1 MLVGQIVPFVN
12 PELALAAGAVG
23 AIPVLVHL
31 INRRRYREVPWAAMS
46 FLLAA
51 RRRSRRR
58 VQLQHLLLMAMRIA
72 AIVLLGL
79 AVARPY
85 TPASAAVPSRFAR
98 THHLIL
104 LDNSL
109 SMSATA
115 RAGVTRF
122 ESAKRWALDRLAAIP
137 RTDSVSIVTLSKP
150 AEALIGHEAYDRRIV
165 RDRLAGIEPTQR
177 ATDSVGAVEHALRIL
192 RASTTAA
199 GNRAIY
205 LISDFPHNGWEDSDA
220 DADMPV
226 VSSLKRLIDE
236 SLIPA
241 SQVHLVR
248 TSEEEFANLA
258 ITSLAPASSLIIR
271 QMPVLFDV
279 EVFNFG
285 STTVRDA
292 VLRVS
297 RDGEIIRS
305 DPLPPLEPGM
315 SASSTITIA
324 VED

>member
-23 AIPVLVHL
+23 VIPVLVHL

-98 THHLIL
+98 THHLFL

-115 RAGVTRF
+115 HPGVTRF
-122 ESAKRWALDRLAAIP
+122 ELARKWALDRLAAIP
-137 RTDSVSIVTLSKP
+137 RTDSVSIVTLAKP
-150 AEALIGHEAYDRRIV
+150 SEALIGHEAYDRRIV

-177 ATDSVGAVEHALRIL
+177 ATDSVGAVEHASRIP
-192 RASTTAA
+192 RASTTA
-199 GNRAIY
+199 
-205 LISDFPHNGWEDSDA
+205 
-220 DADMPV
+220 
-226 VSSLKRLIDE
+226 
-236 SLIPA
+236 
-241 SQVHLVR
+241 
-248 TSEEEFANLA
+248 
-258 ITSLAPASSLIIR
+258 
-271 QMPVLFDV
+271 
-279 EVFNFG
+279 
-285 STTVRDA
+285 
-292 VLRVS
+292 
-297 RDGEIIRS
+297 
-305 DPLPPLEPGM
+305 PG
-315 SASSTITIA
+315 
-324 VED
+324 